1 MQEPCME
8 DGDRNK
14 RNEAPLV
21 VVVVVIIIAE
31 QSERVKFKS
40 RPGGD
45 TLSVQYD
52 RYVQMNWRAINLQF
66 LLYAVFG

>member
-1 MQEPCME
+1 ME

-52 RYVQMNWRAINLQF
+52 RYVQI
-66 LLYAVFG
+66 Y